1 MFNKYVLSYENSVKI
16 LELFGFT
23 LVNINE
29 VDYYKINEEININYL
44 KGLNFDFKEVLK
56 KLE

>member
-1 MFNKYVLSYENSVKI
+1 MFNNYVLSNENTIKI
-16 LELFGFT
+16 LELFGFCEVT
-23 LVNINE
+23 INE

-56 KLE
+56 K